1 MKTHKITLSGI
12 IVLCALVVS
21 SFTTVDPNLEALND
35 VLQNSLYK
43 TVLSIDDNG
52 TIIRKDDNGNSFT
65 FKMGDISEINYEND
79 GFHNMI
85 IVLKKGKV
93 VKGTIGGK
101 EVEGSLN
108 VISFDDKE
116 DCDNAIDLFKKLFN
130 GNREINSNK
139 M

>member
-108 VISFDDKE
+108 VISFDDKA
-116 DCDNAIDLFKKLFN
+116 DCDNAIDLFKKIVQ
-130 GNREINSNK
+130 RK
-139 M
+139 

>member
-116 DCDNAIDLFKKLFN
+116 DCDNAIDLLKKIVQ
-130 GNREINSNK
+130 RK
-139 M
+139 

>member
-52 TIIRKDDNGNSFT
+52 TIIRKDDNVNSFT

-116 DCDNAIDLFKKLFN
+116 DCDNAIDLFKKIVQ
-130 GNREINSNK
+130 RK
-139 M
+139 

>member
-116 DCDNAIDLFKKLFN
+116 DCDNAIDLFKKIVQ
-130 GNREINSNK
+130 RK
-139 M
+139 

>member
-1 MKTHKITLSGI
+1 
-12 IVLCALVVS
+12 
-21 SFTTVDPNLEALND
+21 
-35 VLQNSLYK
+35 
-43 TVLSIDDNG
+43 
-52 TIIRKDDNGNSFT
+52 
-65 FKMGDISEINYEND
+65 MGDISEINYEND

-116 DCDNAIDLFKKLFN
+116 DCDNAIDLFKKIVQ
-130 GNREINSNK
+130 RK
-139 M
+139 